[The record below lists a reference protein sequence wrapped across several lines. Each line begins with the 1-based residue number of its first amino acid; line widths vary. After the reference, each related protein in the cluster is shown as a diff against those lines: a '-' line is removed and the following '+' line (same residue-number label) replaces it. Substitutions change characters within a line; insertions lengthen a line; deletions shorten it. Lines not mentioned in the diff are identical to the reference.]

1 MKNSNSN
8 NGNLFTSVSHAW
20 RGIAHALETE
30 RNFRV
35 EVAIAMMIIP
45 LAIVLPLSNGERAG
59 VFLFVVLVLF
69 AELVNTSVERMVDLF
84 SPEHHAL
91 AGAAKDV
98 VAGSVLIVGVGAI
111 VYTVV
116 VAYNVWGRIVG

>member
-1 MKNSNSN
+1 MKNSNSS
-8 NGNLFTSVSHAW
+8 NGSLFTSVGHAW
-20 RGIAHALETE
+20 RGIVYAFETE
-30 RNFRV
+30 RNFRI
-35 EVAIAMMIIP
+35 EVVIAIMIIP
-45 LAIVLPLSNGERAG
+45 LAIVLPLSSGERAG

-84 SPEHHAL
+84 SPEHHEL

-111 VYTVV
+111 IYTVV
-116 VAYNVWGRIVG
+116 VAYNVWGRLVG